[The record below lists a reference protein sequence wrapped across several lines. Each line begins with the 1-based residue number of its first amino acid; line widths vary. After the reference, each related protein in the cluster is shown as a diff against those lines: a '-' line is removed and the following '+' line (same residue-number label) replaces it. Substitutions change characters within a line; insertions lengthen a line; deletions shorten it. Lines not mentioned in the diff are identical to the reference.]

1 MCISIF
7 HYDVIKDSS
16 VAVQN
21 TAEYSDKRIRF
32 ILKNKVMQT
41 IKSLSKLQGK
51 LMKALAVI
59 AEWWAMP
66 SITLNKARQHNSQWQ
81 NSDEKYCNNV

>member
-1 MCISIF
+1 
-7 HYDVIKDSS
+7 
-16 VAVQN
+16 
-21 TAEYSDKRIRF
+21 
-32 ILKNKVMQT
+32 MQT

-66 SITLNKARQHNSQWQ
+66 SITLNKAGSTIANGRIQMRSTATT
-81 NSDEKYCNNV
+81 CNISV